1 MKPSTPSFTTD
12 VVIGLEIH
20 VQLDTKTKLFC
31 SCPTKPVATKQ
42 NAEDVPNTR
51 CCPTC
56 LGFPGSKPVANK
68 KAIDYALKLCL
79 ALGCSI
85 SETLVFS
92 RKSYF
97 YPDLS
102 KNYQITQYE
111 LPLGTSGAVM
121 LSTGKKIGLTRVHL
135 EEDPAS
141 LVHPDSIERSAFV
154 LIDYNRSGIPL
165 CEIVTNPELAS
176 PEEARDFMK
185 QLNAIFEYLD
195 IFNADTCVVKADANI
210 SIKESGYIRSEVKNI
225 TGFKEIERALFY
237 EVQRQNAAVA
247 AGEKL
252 VQDTRG
258 WDAAKG
264 ITIRL
269 RKKETEEDY
278 GYILDTDIPVIDVTP
293 EWIAQIKKQVPEL
306 PAEKVHKFVTT
317 HKIPEEDAL
326 VLAQEKLLAEMFEKV
341 AEKIDP
347 ILAAK
352 WLRRELLRVMN
363 MTKQTFKDLLIDEHH
378 LIELLELVST
388 KQITDRTA
396 QKMLEELIVKPF
408 SPKAYVKE
416 HGLGAVSDAGII
428 EQYCKEAIA
437 ENPGVLADYKSGN
450 EKAFHFLV
458 GVVMKKS
465 KGKAVP
471 NEVNSILKSLI
482 SH

>member
-1 MKPSTPSFTTD
+1 MTASFTSD

-20 VQLDTKTKLFC
+20 VQLDTQTKLFC
-31 SCPTKPVATKQ
+31 GCPTKWAKSSPDEQ
-42 NAEDVPNTR
+42 PNTR

-56 LGFPGSKPVANK
+56 LGFPGSKPVVNK
-68 KAIDYALKLCL
+68 KAIDYTIRLCL
-79 ALGCSI
+79 ALGCSL

-97 YPDLS
+97 YPDLA

-111 LPLGTSGAVM
+111 LPLGTGGAVV
-121 LSTGKKIGLTRVHL
+121 LSSGKKISLTRVHL

-141 LVHPDSIERSAFV
+141 LVHPDSLERSSFV

-165 CEIVTNPELAS
+165 CEIVTKPEMSS

-185 QLNAIFEYLD
+185 KLSAILEYLE
-195 IFNADTCVVKADANI
+195 IFDHDQCIVKADANV
-210 SIKESGYIRSEVKNI
+210 SIKESGYVRSEVKNI

-237 EVQRQNAAVA
+237 EVQRQKAAIA

-252 VQDTRG
+252 MQDTRG
-258 WDAAKG
+258 WDADKG
-264 ITIRL
+264 LSIRL

-278 GYILDTDIPVIDVTP
+278 GYILDTDIPVIDITP
-293 EWIAQIKKQVPEL
+293 DWIAAVKKTLPEL
-306 PAEKVHKFVTT
+306 PEEKVKKFVAI
-317 HKIPEEDAL
+317 HRIPEEDAI
-326 VLAQEKLLAEMFEKV
+326 VLAQEKLLAELFEKV

-347 ILAAK
+347 ALAAK

-363 MTKQTFKDLLIDEHH
+363 LNKQTFKDLLIDEKHM
-378 LIELLELVST
+378 IELLELVAA

-396 QKMLEELIVKPF
+396 QKMLEELIIAPF
-408 SPKAYVKE
+408 SPKQHVAEK
-416 HGLGAVSDAGII
+416 GLGAVSDVAII
-428 EQYCKEAIA
+428 EQYCRESIA
-437 ENPGVLADYKSGN
+437 ENPAVVADYKAGN
-450 EKAFHFLV
+450 EKAFHFLI

-471 NEVNSILKSLI
+471 AAVNTLLKAVLKKPEK
-482 SH
+482 

>member
-1 MKPSTPSFTTD
+1 MTAPFTSD

-31 SCPTKPVATKQ
+31 GCPTKSPEYKKESQ
-42 NAEDVPNTR
+42 EQPNTR

-56 LGFPGSKPVANK
+56 LGFPGSKPVVNK
-68 KAIDYALKLCL
+68 KAIDYTLRLCL
-79 ALGCSI
+79 ALGCSL
-85 SETLVFS
+85 SETLIFS

-97 YPDLS
+97 YPDLA

-111 LPLGTSGAVM
+111 LPLGTGGAVV
-121 LSTGKKIGLTRVHL
+121 LSSGKKISLTRVHL
-135 EEDPAS
+135 EEDPAA
-141 LVHPDSIERSAFV
+141 LVHPDSLERSSFV

-165 CEIVTNPELAS
+165 CEIVTQPEMAG

-185 QLNAIFEYLD
+185 KLNVILEYLE
-195 IFNADTCVVKADANI
+195 IFNSETCIVKADANV
-210 SIKESGYIRSEVKNI
+210 SIKESGYIRSEIKNI

-237 EVQRQNAAVA
+237 EVQRQKAAIA

-252 VQDTRG
+252 IQDTRG
-258 WDAAKG
+258 WDAGKG
-264 ITIRL
+264 LSIRL

-278 GYILDTDIPVIDVTP
+278 GYILDTDIPVIDITP
-293 EWIAQIKKQVPEL
+293 DWVAAVKKTLPEL
-306 PAEKVHKFVTT
+306 PEEKVKKFVGV
-317 HKIPEEDAL
+317 HKIPETDAV

-347 ILAAK
+347 ALAAK

-363 MTKQTFKDLLIDEHH
+363 LNKQTFKDLLIDETHM
-378 LIELLELVST
+378 IELLELVAT

-396 QKMLEELIVKPF
+396 QKMLEELIVSPF
-408 SPKAYVKE
+408 SPKQYVAEK
-416 HGLGAVSDAGII
+416 GLTAVSDRTVI
-428 EQYCKEAIA
+428 EQYCREAIA
-437 ENPGVLADYKSGN
+437 ENPAVVADYKAGN
-450 EKAFHFLV
+450 EKAFHFLI

-471 NEVNSILKSLI
+471 ADVNSILKSLLP
-482 SH
+482 

>member
-1 MKPSTPSFTTD
+1 MTFTGE

-20 VQLDTKTKLFC
+20 VQLDTATKLFC
-31 SCPTKPVATKQ
+31 GCPTKQSAVGEEQ
-42 NAEDVPNTR
+42 PNTR

-68 KAIDYALKLCL
+68 KAIEYALRLCL
-79 ALGCSI
+79 ALGCSL

-97 YPDLS
+97 YPDLA

-111 LPLGTSGAVM
+111 LPLGTCGSM
-121 LSTGKKIGLTRVHL
+121 TLSSGKKVGLTRVHL
-135 EEDPAS
+135 EEDPAA
-141 LVHPDSIERSAFV
+141 LVHPGTLERSSFV

-165 CEIVTNPELAS
+165 CEVVTKPDMAS
-176 PEEARDFMK
+176 PDEARDFMK
-185 QLNAIFEYLD
+185 KLSAILEYLE
-195 IFNADTCVVKADANI
+195 IFNSETCVVKADANV
-210 SIKESGYIRSEVKNI
+210 SIKESGYVRSEIKNI

-237 EVQRQNAAVA
+237 EVRRQKAAVA

-252 VQDTRG
+252 MQDTRG
-258 WDAAKG
+258 WDADKG
-264 ITIRL
+264 LSIRL

-278 GYILDTDIPVIDVTP
+278 GYILDTDIPVIDITP
-293 EWIAQIKKQVPEL
+293 DWVAAVKNTLPEL
-306 PAEKVHKFVTT
+306 PEEKVKKFVSA
-317 HKIPEEDAL
+317 HKIPEADAV

-347 ILAAK
+347 ALAAK

-363 MTKQTFKDLLIDEHH
+363 MNKQEFKDLLIDEKHM
-378 LIELLELVST
+378 IELLELVAT

-396 QKMLEELIVKPF
+396 QKMLEELIIAPF
-408 SPKAYVKE
+408 SPKQHVKE
-416 HGLGAVSDAGII
+416 KGLGAVSDTSII
-428 EQYCKEAIA
+428 TTYCKEAIA
-437 ENPGVLADYKSGN
+437 ENPAVVSDYKQGN

-471 NEVNSILKSLI
+471 GEVNSAMLRLLSL
-482 SH
+482 